1 MDLGDAYLCRCQAG
15 FSGRHCEDN
24 VDDCASSPCANGG
37 TCRDGVNEYS
47 CSCPPG
53 YIGRNCSAPVS
64 RCEHAPCHN
73 GATCHERDRRYL
85 CECARGYGGPN
96 CQFLLPEPPPGPV
109 VVDLTEKY
117 VEGQAGPFPWVA
129 VCAGVVLVLM
139 LLLGCAAVVVCVRL
153 RLQKDRPPAEPCRG
167 ETETMNNLAN
177 CQREKDISVSVL
189 GTTQIKNTNKKVDF
203 HGDHGADKNG
213 LKARY
218 PAVDYNLV
226 QDLKGDAAAAVRDP
240 HSKRDTKCQA
250 QGSAG
255 EEKSA
260 PTLRGCVRWAGRGC
274 VGRPAW
280 EGARRSGCCGLGR
293 RARGRPFTRCWSF
306 SELFSQLV
314 MVLFSFPSSGEASE
328 RKRPDSVYSTSKDT
342 KYQSVYVISEE
353 KDECVIATE
362 VSVQCEGL
370 WLSGAGRDGGG
381 WRSQRMLTSPGN

>member
-1 MDLGDAYLCRCQAG
+1 
-15 FSGRHCEDN
+15 
-24 VDDCASSPCANGG
+24 
-37 TCRDGVNEYS
+37 
-47 CSCPPG
+47 
-53 YIGRNCSAPVS
+53 
-64 RCEHAPCHN
+64 
-73 GATCHERDRRYL
+73 
-85 CECARGYGGPN
+85 
-96 CQFLLPEPPPGPV
+96 V

-260 PTLRGCVRWAGRGC
+260 PTLRG
-274 VGRPAW
+274 
-280 EGARRSGCCGLGR
+280 
-293 RARGRPFTRCWSF
+293 
-306 SELFSQLV
+306 
-314 MVLFSFPSSGEASE
+314 GEASE

-362 VSVQCEGL
+362 V
-370 WLSGAGRDGGG
+370 
-381 WRSQRMLTSPGN
+381 

>member
-1 MDLGDAYLCRCQAG
+1 MALGDAYLCRCPAG
-15 FSGRHCEDN
+15 FSGRQCEDN

-47 CSCPPG
+47 CTCPPG
-53 YIGRNCSAPVS
+53 YTGRNCSAPVS

-109 VVDLTEKY
+109 VVDLTEKFL
-117 VEGQAGPFPWVA
+117 EGQAGPFPWVA

-153 RLQKDRPPAEPCRG
+153 RLQKDRPPAEACRG

-177 CQREKDISVSVL
+177 CQREKDISVSVI
-189 GTTQIKNTNKKVDF
+189 GATQIKNTNKKVDF

-226 QDLKGDAAAAVRDP
+226 QDLKGDAAAAAAAATARDA
-240 HSKRDTKCQA
+240 HSKPDTKCQP
-250 QGSAG
+250 QGPAG

-260 PTLRGCVRWAGRGC
+260 PPLRGCVPGPGGVLRAGSRAPRGA
-274 VGRPAW
+274 G
-280 EGARRSGCCGLGR
+280 
-293 RARGRPFTRCWSF
+293 FTRSLSC
-306 SELFSQLV
+306 
-314 MVLFSFPSSGEASE
+314 FPCSGDASD

-362 VSVQCEGL
+362 V
-370 WLSGAGRDGGG
+370 GAAGARAWARAGPAGPRD
-381 WRSQRMLTSPGN
+381 